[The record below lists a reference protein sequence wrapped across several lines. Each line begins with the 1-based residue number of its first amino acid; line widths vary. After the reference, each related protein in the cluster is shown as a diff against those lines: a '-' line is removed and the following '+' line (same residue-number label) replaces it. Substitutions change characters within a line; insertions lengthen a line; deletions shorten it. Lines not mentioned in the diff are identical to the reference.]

1 VEVFMVTASIP
12 GWGELE
18 LAYLLVDFNGTIGF
32 NGQLKKGV
40 KELLD
45 EVSKH
50 LKVFVVTADTYDSI
64 DKESAGNFK
73 IVKTG
78 KLSSG
83 IEKAELVR
91 QLGPEQAVAIGNGAN
106 DAMMLREAALGIA
119 VIGEEGCAAS
129 VLKEADIVTTNIVHA
144 LELLLHPE
152 RLVASL
158 RE

>member
-1 VEVFMVTASIP
+1 MVTASIP

-18 LAYLLVDFNGTIGF
+18 LSYLLVDFNGTIGF
-32 NGQLKKGV
+32 DGQIKKGV
-40 KELLD
+40 RELLD

-50 LKVFVVTADTYDSI
+50 LKIYVVTADTYDSI
-64 DKESAGNFK
+64 DKEAASSFTV
-73 IVKTG
+73 VKTG
-78 KLSSG
+78 KVTSG
-83 IEKAELVR
+83 IDKAELVR
-91 QLGPEQAVAIGNGAN
+91 QLGPEQSVAIGNGAN

-129 VLKEADIVTTNIVHA
+129 VLKEADIVTANIVNA
-144 LELLLHPE
+144 LELMLHPE